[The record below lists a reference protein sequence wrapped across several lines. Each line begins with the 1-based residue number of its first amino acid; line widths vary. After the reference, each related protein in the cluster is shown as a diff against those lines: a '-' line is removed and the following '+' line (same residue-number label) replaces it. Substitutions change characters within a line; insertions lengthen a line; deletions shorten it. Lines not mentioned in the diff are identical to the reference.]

1 MLEFKRETFHA
12 RIILPTGEATD
23 RPIEIRIHP
32 ITGRSCRITYSRA
45 EENEPGTATLP
56 APPPFAAQRQACPFC
71 RARLARDTPQ
81 LAPALCPQGRM
92 TRGTSTLFP
101 NLFPYGRYSAVS
113 LFDDEHFVE
122 IGMARLQSY
131 VDSLLN
137 CRDYLLR
144 VLAHDPAAVY
154 MAITQ
159 NHLPSAGG
167 SLLHPHLQVQA
178 DRLPANHQRF
188 LQARAAEHHR
198 RFGRPLFSDYLELE
212 KQDGRRLIG
221 VTGAWHWLA
230 AFAPEGFFE
239 IWGILP
245 AITTLREVTETHWRD
260 LAAGILCGQRFY
272 RSLGRNGYNLGLL
285 LLEDGSADLE
295 LRAVLSVRG
304 NYAPWVR
311 SDFTG
316 FEVMLGDMATFS
328 APEHTAGWARPFWPG
343 SAAVAD
349 HRQ

>member
-1 MLEFKRETFHA
+1 MLQFRQERFQS
-12 RIILPTGEATD
+12 RIVLPGGLPVD
-23 RPIEIRIHP
+23 RPIEIRTNP
-32 ITGRSCRITYSRA
+32 ITGRTCRITYTRG
-45 EENEPGTATLP
+45 EEREPGAEALP
-56 APPPFAAQRQACPFC
+56 APPPFAADRDQCPFC
-71 RARLARDTPQ
+71 RGRIDAHTPQ
-81 LAPALCPQGRM
+81 LPAELCPQGRM

-113 LFDDEHFVE
+113 LFDDGHFVE
-122 IGMARLQSY
+122 IGTAALQSY
-131 VDSLLN
+131 TDCFLN

-144 VLAHDPAAVY
+144 VLSHDPAAVF

-178 DRLPANHQRF
+178 DRTPANFQRF
-188 LQARAAEHHR
+188 LQGRAAEHHR
-198 RFGRPLFSDYLELE
+198 QFGTRLFSDYLQAE
-212 KQDGRRLIG
+212 KQSGQRTIG
-221 VTGAWHWLA
+221 ATGFWQWLA

-245 AITTLREVTETHWRD
+245 GGTSLRQAADDHWQA
-260 LAAGILCGQRFY
+260 LAQGVLNTQQFY

-285 LLEDGSADLE
+285 LLEDGSDDLE
-295 LRAVLSVRG
+295 LRVVLTVRS

-328 APEHTAGWARPFWPG
+328 APELTSEKARPFWQG
-343 SAAVAD
+343 
-349 HRQ
+349 